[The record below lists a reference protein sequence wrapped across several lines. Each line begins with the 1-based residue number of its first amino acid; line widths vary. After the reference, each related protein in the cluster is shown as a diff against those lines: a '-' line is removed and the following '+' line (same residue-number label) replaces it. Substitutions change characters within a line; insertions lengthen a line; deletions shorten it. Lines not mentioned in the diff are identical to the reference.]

1 MPINPPKTHNAPAP
15 LIARPALLRLPL
27 GTLLHLAWR
36 GLWRELKNGAL
47 TPMFLALWVAVSSVT
62 AVGFF
67 TDRVDAGMR
76 AQAAEF
82 LAADG
87 RITSPD
93 SLEKPLIQA
102 QKLGLTTAQTL
113 EFPTVILA
121 GDHTQ
126 LVSLKAVGA
135 GYPLRG
141 SLTIAP
147 STQAPPTTVPQGP
160 PAGTVW
166 LAPRALALLNLA
178 VGAAVQIG
186 QKTFTI
192 AAVLERE
199 PDVGNFFAQAA
210 PRALINLADIPATG
224 LVTPASRVTH
234 ALLLAAPAA
243 ERAGLLAAL
252 AKELPAD
259 LSIERPENSQ
269 PAFKTAFD
277 RAARFLGLAAMVAVL
292 LAGAALLIAAQQYNR
307 VQQDPAALMRAFG
320 APSATIFKLYTLR
333 LTGLA
338 VLAAIPGIA
347 VGALTQLGL
356 SALLGSLLNF
366 QLPPPS
372 LAPVGFG
379 VGIALVALLGF
390 ALPALLRLK
399 DTPPLRVL
407 NNQLAAPPP
416 AAALLFGA
424 GLAAMAGLVWL
435 QARDAAL
442 TGYVIGGL
450 AASLAVFIG
459 VIWLLLR
466 LLRRY
471 PARGVARFG
480 LSRLARSPW
489 ACATQIAAL
498 ALGLTA
504 LLLLGVVRG
513 DLLGAWQAQIPADA
527 PNFFAINIQPDEVA
541 PIEALF
547 KAQHIHG
554 AGFYAMNRAR
564 LTRVNGQPI
573 DTKTLHG
580 QAKNLAEREFN
591 LSTQPKKLGSD
602 NTLIAGVWQPAHTGW
617 SVEQGIAKTL
627 NWHLG
632 DKLTFT
638 VNGAPVTAAISSIR
652 KVNWDSMR
660 PNFFVLG
667 SADLLANSP
676 AQFVTSF
683 YLPAPN
689 LAQQK
694 ALLQQFP
701 TLTLFDLSQI
711 LGEVRTLIERASQAV
726 QYVFIFTLLA
736 GLVVLLAA
744 FHASEA
750 ERLRE
755 TAILRVLGAS
765 HRQVRRSL
773 WLEFIVLGVLAGL
786 LAALAAG
793 SLGALLAVKL
803 FNLPWHFDARL
814 WLYGLGAGLALAT
827 LLVPVLSRRVLAST
841 PAAVLRGG

>member
-1 MPINPPKTHNAPAP
+1 MAIVSTKNHP
-15 LIARPALLRLPL
+15 RLPHL
-27 GTLLHLAWR
+27 DPRALWALAWR

-47 TPMFLALWVAVSSVT
+47 TTMLLALIVAVASVT

-93 SLEKPLIQA
+93 SLAKPLAQA
-102 QKLGLTTAQTL
+102 QTLGLATAQTL
-113 EFPTVILA
+113 QFPTVILA

-126 LVSLKAVGA
+126 LVSLKAVSA

-147 STQAPPTTVPQGP
+147 SPQALPHAVTQGP
-160 PAGTVW
+160 AEGTVW

-178 VGAAVQIG
+178 VGDAVQIG

-192 AAVLERE
+192 SAVLLRE

-210 PRALINLADIPATG
+210 PRAMINLGDIPATG
-224 LVTPASRVTH
+224 LVTPASRVEH

-243 ERAGLLAAL
+243 ERSGLLSAL
-252 AKELPAD
+252 SKKLPAD

-292 LAGAALLIAAQQYNR
+292 LAGAALLIAAQHYNR

-320 APSATIFKLYTLR
+320 AQSATIFKLYTLR
-333 LTGLA
+333 LTLLA

-347 VGALTQLGL
+347 IGALTQLGL

-372 LAPVGFG
+372 WAPVGFG

-424 GLAAMAGLVWL
+424 GLAAMAVLVWL

-442 TGYVIGGL
+442 TGYVLGGL
-450 AASLAVFIG
+450 GLSLAGFIG
-459 VIWLLLR
+459 VIWLLLQ

-471 PARGVARFG
+471 PARGIARFG
-480 LSRLARSPW
+480 LARLARAPW
-489 ACATQIAAL
+489 ASATQIAAL

-504 LLLLGVVRG
+504 ILLLGVVRG

-547 KAQHIHG
+547 NAQQIHG

-564 LTRVNGQPI
+564 LAKVNGQPI

-580 QAKNLAEREFN
+580 QAKNLSEREFN
-591 LSTQPKKLGSD
+591 LSTQPEKLGRD
-602 NTLIAGVWQPAHTGW
+602 NTLIEGQWQPTQTGW

-627 NWHLG
+627 HWRLG

-638 VNGAPVTAAISSIR
+638 VNGAPVTAAITSIR

-683 YLPAPN
+683 YLPEPN

-711 LGEVRTLIERASQAV
+711 LGEVRTLIKRASQAV
-726 QYVFIFTLLA
+726 QYVFMFTLLA
-736 GLVVLLAA
+736 GMVVLLAA

-750 ERLRE
+750 DRLRE

-765 HRQVRRSL
+765 HRQVRHSL
-773 WLEFIVLGVLAGL
+773 WIEFIVLGVLTGL

-793 SLGALLAVKL
+793 GLGALLAVKL
-803 FNLPWHFDARL
+803 FNLPWQFDARL
-814 WLYGLGAGLALAT
+814 WLYGLGAGLILAA
-827 LLVPVLSRRVLAST
+827 LLVPLLSRRVLASP
-841 PAAVLRGG
+841 PAAALRGG

>member
-1 MPINPPKTHNAPAP
+1 
-15 LIARPALLRLPL
+15 
-27 GTLLHLAWR
+27 
-36 GLWRELKNGAL
+36 LWRELKNGAL
-47 TPMFLALWVAVSSVT
+47 TTMFLALIVAVSSVT

-87 RITSPD
+87 RISSPD
-93 SLEKPLIQA
+93 SLAKPLAQA
-102 QKLGLTTAQTL
+102 QRLNLTTAQTL
-113 EFPTVILA
+113 QFPTVILA
-121 GDHTQ
+121 GDATQ
-126 LVSLKAVGA
+126 LVSLKAVSA

-141 SLTIAP
+141 SLSIAA
-147 STQAPPTTVPQGP
+147 SAQAPPQTVQHGP
-160 PAGTVW
+160 AEGTVW
-166 LAPRALALLNLA
+166 LAPRALTLLNLA
-178 VGAAVQIG
+178 VGDVVHIG
-186 QKTFTI
+186 QKTLTI
-192 AAVLERE
+192 SAVLLRE
-199 PDVGNFFAQAA
+199 PDVGNFFAEAA
-210 PRALINLADIPATG
+210 PRAMINWDDIPATG
-224 LVTPASRVTH
+224 LVTPASRVEH
-234 ALLLAAPAA
+234 ALLLAAPLG
-243 ERAGLLAAL
+243 ERAEKLHAL
-252 AKELPAD
+252 SQELPAD

-320 APSATIFKLYTLR
+320 AQSATIFKLYTLR
-333 LTGLA
+333 LTLLA
-338 VLAAIPGIA
+338 LLSAIPGVAI
-347 VGALTQLGL
+347 GALTQLGL
-356 SALLGSLLNF
+356 SALLGSILNF

-424 GLAAMAGLVWL
+424 GLAAMAFLVWL
-435 QARDAAL
+435 QARDASL

-450 AASLAVFIG
+450 SLSLAVFIG

-471 PARGVARFG
+471 PARGIARFG
-480 LSRLARSPW
+480 IARLARAPW
-489 ACATQIAAL
+489 ASATQIAAL

-513 DLLGAWQAQIPADA
+513 DLLGAWQAQIPTDA

-541 PIEALF
+541 QIEQLF
-547 KAQHIHG
+547 KAQNVHG
-554 AGFYAMNRAR
+554 AGFYTMNRAR
-564 LTRVNGQPI
+564 LTSVNGQAV
-573 DTKTLHG
+573 DLKNLHG

-591 LSTQPKKLGSD
+591 LSTLPEQLGAD
-602 NTLIAGVWQPAHTGW
+602 NTLVEGQWQPSQTGW

-627 NWHLG
+627 HWHLG
-632 DKLTFT
+632 DRLTFT
-638 VNGAPVTAAISSIR
+638 VNGTPVTAAITSIR

-667 SADLLANSP
+667 TPDLLAGSP

-683 YLPAPN
+683 YLPEPN

-736 GLVVLLAA
+736 GLVVLMAA

-750 ERLRE
+750 DRLRE

-765 HRQVRRSL
+765 RRQVQGSL
-773 WLEFIVLGVLAGL
+773 WIEFIVLGLLTGL

-793 SLGALLAVKL
+793 GLGALLAVKL

-814 WLYGLGAGLALAT
+814 IGYGLAAGLLLAAA
-827 LLVPVLSRRVLAST
+827 LVPLLSRRVLAST
-841 PAAVLRGG
+841 PAVALRGE